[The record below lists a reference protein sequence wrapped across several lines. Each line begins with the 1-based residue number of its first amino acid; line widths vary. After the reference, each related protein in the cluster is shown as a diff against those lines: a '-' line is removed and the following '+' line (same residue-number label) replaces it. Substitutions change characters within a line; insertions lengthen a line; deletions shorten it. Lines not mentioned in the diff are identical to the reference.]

1 MGPEQT
7 VSRFVIFLTFAL
19 TLVTITTFFTVQGC
33 NEAVCASIVSKCMLT
48 QSCKCELRNCT
59 CCKECFSCLDYLYA
73 ECCSCVEMCPK
84 PNNTA
89 SELSRKSHVEDLTEP
104 TPDLFAALTDDRDI
118 LQRWLTFT
126 FPVDLDIALFKPKLD
141 KEIKYKTINSEQE
154 VIPLKDLITVNC
166 TVAYMSQCMSWNK
179 CKASCIS
186 MGSSSY
192 RYLHEVKASVLS
204 NLFFIDGFMM
214 AVASVLVI
222 HASIMESMKVAA
234 LSVLVMKIQ
243 TVQLKKKNLSAKT
256 MKLILKKRKRKPRW
270 KTNLLK
276 KTKNLAM
283 PPRLI
288 DCNLKNLSRKS
299 L

>member
-1 MGPEQT
+1 M
-7 VSRFVIFLTFAL
+7 TFAL
-19 TLVTITTFFTVQGC
+19 PLLAIVGFYSVHGC

-73 ECCSCVEMCPK
+73 ECCSCVGKDISVNCVIWQLSLYLIFVFTEMCPK
-84 PNNTA
+84 PNNTV

-104 TPDLFAALTDDRDI
+104 TPDLFSALTDDRDT

-186 MGSSSY
+186 MGASSY
-192 RYLHEVKASVLS
+192 R
-204 NLFFIDGFMM
+204 
-214 AVASVLVI
+214 
-222 HASIMESMKVAA
+222 
-234 LSVLVMKIQ
+234 
-243 TVQLKKKNLSAKT
+243 
-256 MKLILKKRKRKPRW
+256 
-270 KTNLLK
+270 
-276 KTKNLAM
+276 
-283 PPRLI
+283 
-288 DCNLKNLSRKS
+288 
-299 L
+299 

>member
-7 VSRFVIFLTFAL
+7 VSRFVIFSTFVL
-19 TLVTITTFFTVQGC
+19 TLVTITTFYTVQGC

-192 RYLHEVKASVLS
+192 RWFHDGCCECVGHTCINYGINESRCLECPGDEDSDSPIEEEEFISEDYESDSDKEGKKAKMEDKPVEKDEKLS
-204 NLFFIDGFMM
+204 ETTSTD
-214 AVASVLVI
+214 
-222 HASIMESMKVAA
+222 
-234 LSVLVMKIQ
+234 
-243 TVQLKKKNLSAKT
+243 
-256 MKLILKKRKRKPRW
+256 
-270 KTNLLK
+270 
-276 KTKNLAM
+276 
-283 PPRLI
+283 
-288 DCNLKNLSRKS
+288 
-299 L
+299 

>member
-1 MGPEQT
+1 MGPGLT
-7 VSRFVIFLTFAL
+7 MPKILISLTFAL
-19 TLVTITTFFTVQGC
+19 PLLAIVGFFSVQGC

-84 PNNTA
+84 PNNTV

-104 TPDLFAALTDDRDI
+104 TPDLFSALTDDRDT

-126 FPVDLDIALFKPKLD
+126 FPVDLDITIFKP

-186 MGSSSY
+186 MGASSY
-192 RYLHEVKASVLS
+192 RWFHDGCCECVGHTCINYGINESRCLECPGEEDDNPIEPEAFVSEDYENGETGSEKDVKKVTNTEEKVNEKQVEATPP
-204 NLFFIDGFMM
+204 
-214 AVASVLVI
+214 VA
-222 HASIMESMKVAA
+222 
-234 LSVLVMKIQ
+234 
-243 TVQLKKKNLSAKT
+243 
-256 MKLILKKRKRKPRW
+256 
-270 KTNLLK
+270 
-276 KTKNLAM
+276 
-283 PPRLI
+283 
-288 DCNLKNLSRKS
+288 
-299 L
+299 

>member
-1 MGPEQT
+1 
-7 VSRFVIFLTFAL
+7 
-19 TLVTITTFFTVQGC
+19 
-33 NEAVCASIVSKCMLT
+33 
-48 QSCKCELRNCT
+48 
-59 CCKECFSCLDYLYA
+59 
-73 ECCSCVEMCPK
+73 MCPK

-192 RYLHEVKASVLS
+192 RYYGK
-204 NLFFIDGFMM
+204 
-214 AVASVLVI
+214 
-222 HASIMESMKVAA
+222 MK
-234 LSVLVMKIQ
+234 
-243 TVQLKKKNLSAKT
+243 T
-256 MKLILKKRKRKPRW
+256 
-270 KTNLLK
+270 
-276 KTKNLAM
+276 
-283 PPRLI
+283 
-288 DCNLKNLSRKS
+288 
-299 L
+299 

>member
-1 MGPEQT
+1 MGFEWNN
-7 VSRFVIFLTFAL
+7 SKWLMCLLFAGSVL
-19 TLVTITTFFTVQGC
+19 IGFYSVHGC

-73 ECCSCVEMCPK
+73 ECCSCVGTIGSRNNIFHLKCTHSFQLFSTEMCPK
-84 PNNTA
+84 PNNTV

-104 TPDLFAALTDDRDI
+104 TPDLFSALTDDRDT

-186 MGSSSY
+186 MGASSY
-192 RYLHEVKASVLS
+192 R
-204 NLFFIDGFMM
+204 
-214 AVASVLVI
+214 
-222 HASIMESMKVAA
+222 
-234 LSVLVMKIQ
+234 
-243 TVQLKKKNLSAKT
+243 
-256 MKLILKKRKRKPRW
+256 
-270 KTNLLK
+270 
-276 KTKNLAM
+276 
-283 PPRLI
+283 
-288 DCNLKNLSRKS
+288 
-299 L
+299 